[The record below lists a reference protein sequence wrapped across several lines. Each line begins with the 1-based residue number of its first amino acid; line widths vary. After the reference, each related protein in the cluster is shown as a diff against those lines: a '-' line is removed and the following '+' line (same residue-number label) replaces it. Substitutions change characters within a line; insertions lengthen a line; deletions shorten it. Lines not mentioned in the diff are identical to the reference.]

1 MLTPQSNVTLADIA
15 SCIRSHNSFVLCG
28 HVNPDGDCLGSQVA
42 MAALLRLLGKEVVC
56 LLAKPNPVEVNL
68 SFLME
73 KEPFV
78 FAQDYQGEPDVF
90 IALDV
95 PSFERLGDAAAIAKN
110 TPVSLTIDHHACD
123 TPMSQMVY
131 VDPDAPAC
139 CCLVWDLAKELDA
152 IDQTVALGALTGLMT
167 DTGRFAYQNTTPE
180 AFEAAAEMMRY
191 GADPSLV
198 SREFFQNRTLASY
211 QLEQRMLERLVLC
224 EDGAFAY
231 SYLSQQ
237 DFQDLN
243 AIKGDAEILIDELRS
258 IAGVRIALIL
268 KENEEGKTRGSLRAK
283 DDSDVAQIARIF
295 NGGGHRAAAGFTFEG
310 SLEQALVDVP
320 ALVKKMLF

>member
-1 MLTPQSNVTLADIA
+1 MLTPQSNVTLAEIA

-73 KEPFV
+73 KEAFV
-78 FAQDYQGEPDVF
+78 FAKDYQGQSEVF

-95 PSFERLGDAAAIAKN
+95 PTTERLGDAASILKN

-123 TPMSQMVY
+123 TSMTDMVY
-131 VDPDAPAC
+131 VDPASPAC
-139 CCLVWDLAKELDA
+139 CSLVWEVAKELDA
-152 IDQTVALGALTGLMT
+152 IDETVALGSLTGLMT

-180 AFEAAAEMMRY
+180 SFIAAAEMMRH
-191 GADPSLV
+191 GADPALI

-211 QLEQRMLERLVLC
+211 KLEQRMLERLVLC
-224 EDGAFAY
+224 EEGTFAY
-231 SYLSQQ
+231 SYLSQA
-237 DFQDLN
+237 DFQELN
-243 AIKGDAEILIDELRS
+243 AI
-258 IAGVRIALIL
+258 
-268 KENEEGKTRGSLRAK
+268 
-283 DDSDVAQIARIF
+283 
-295 NGGGHRAAAGFTFEG
+295 
-310 SLEQALVDVP
+310 
-320 ALVKKMLF
+320 